1 MSDTKP
7 ARDKEIDQPD
17 LADNAIE
24 RTDNAF
30 NGKPDGERLIGRDVP
45 IAEQDAEEEEND
57 PLGP

>member
-1 MSDTKP
+1 MAGKTP
-7 ARDKEIDQPD
+7 RRGDKIDQPD

-24 RTDNAF
+24 RTDNAY